1 LVDLNRLTIDREG
14 RGARRG
20 NRGRRRLVRG
30 GIWVVVLL
38 VLGWV
43 LRAPLG
49 RLYDQFALPEVE
61 IARAVKTS
69 PLQASAVSGTAANG
83 YVVAARRAALS
94 ADTPGRVIEMNVEE
108 GSVVKKG
115 DVVARLYDAEY
126 RAALRA
132 AEAEVAAAE
141 SAVTRAEAQLAASR
155 TGLETLQANVR
166 AAEAGLA
173 DAGVAAR
180 QAKVDHERAVELLA
194 KGAGTQQDVDDNRTR
209 LDRAEATVRAEEARL
224 AFARA
229 AVAEGESR
237 VAVAAAQ
244 LDELKP
250 QVALRRARRDQ
261 AQATLDK
268 TEIRAPFAGVVVLK
282 DAEVGEVV
290 SPNSQGGNSRGSVV
304 TMVDFES
311 LEVQVDMPERTLAG
325 VRVGD
330 RANIYLDAYP
340 EVRYAGVVKRIW
352 PTANRQKGSVELRV
366 GFDAP
371 DERLRPE
378 MGVRVVFLP
387 AGTDESGADA
397 TEAPVVVVPEK
408 CVTRVDGET
417 GVFALERDVARW
429 RVVRLG
435 EKRGGR
441 VVVDAGLEGGETL
454 VADPPPSLRDGARV
468 RVAP

>member
-1 LVDLNRLTIDREG
+1 
-14 RGARRG
+14 
-20 NRGRRRLVRG
+20 
-30 GIWVVVLL
+30 
-38 VLGWV
+38 
-43 LRAPLG
+43 
-49 RLYDQFALPEVE
+49 
-61 IARAVKTS
+61 
-69 PLQASAVSGTAANG
+69 
-83 YVVAARRAALS
+83 
-94 ADTPGRVIEMNVEE
+94 
-108 GSVVKKG
+108 
-115 DVVARLYDAEY
+115 
-126 RAALRA
+126 
-132 AEAEVAAAE
+132 
-141 SAVTRAEAQLAASR
+141 
-155 TGLETLQANVR
+155 VR